1 MVRGIRNTIGLILA
15 VVGAAAALWAPFRSW
30 YNGRLGHDFRVW
42 ELFTGAGVTN
52 SGAGLFASMFLPL
65 LVGAVVTLLGVVFRS
80 RLLVFIA
87 GIITLGFAILWMVR
101 QGQAQGSLTV
111 AGDSNGLGNGVGLAL
126 LGGLLML
133 IGSAIMGGR
142 ERRAVHKARHEQPQ
156 QERDAVHDEH
166 RDRPGAE
173 TDRPYGMAA
182 RDQDTAD
189 AADRNNPEDMRPA
202 AGTGSARQTA
212 PEGGTPQRSARQP
225 QQQASAPRGRPV
237 PARETDIGDRGR
249 GDSDRTQYEQNDEA
263 GGSQASDEDRSGRGR
278 MHRGDRP

>member
-1 MVRGIRNTIGLILA
+1 MAL
-15 VVGAAAALWAPFRSW
+15 VGAAAALWAPFRSW

-65 LVGAVVTLLGVVFRS
+65 LVGAIVTVLGVIFRS
-80 RLLVFIA
+80 RLLVLVA

-111 AGDSNGLGNGVGLAL
+111 TGDSNGLGSGVALAL

-133 IGSAIMGGR
+133 IGSAVMGGR
-142 ERRAVHKARHEQPQ
+142 ESRAVRNARHEQ
-156 QERDAVHDEH
+156 QERDAVHAED
-166 RDRPGAE
+166 RDHLGAG

-189 AADRNNPEDMRPA
+189 TTAADTTARSSAEDTRPA
-202 AGTGSARQTA
+202 AGTGSARRTA
-212 PEGGTPQRSARQP
+212 SGGGTPQGFARRPQP
-225 QQQASAPRGRPV
+225 ASPPRGRPV
-237 PARETDIGDRGR
+237 PARETDSPDRGR
-249 GDSDRTQYEQNDEA
+249 GDSDRTQYEQNDE
-263 GGSQASDEDRSGRGR
+263 GGDSHAPDEDRSGHGR
-278 MHRGDRP
+278 HRRDRP

>member
-1 MVRGIRNTIGLILA
+1 MVRGIRNTVGVILA
-15 VVGAAAALWAPFRSW
+15 LVGAAAALWAPFRSW

-52 SGAGLFASMFLPL
+52 SAAGLFASMFLPL
-65 LVGAVVTLLGVVFRS
+65 LVGAIVTLLGVIFRS
-80 RLLVFIA
+80 RLLVLVA

-101 QGQAQGSLTV
+101 QGQAEGSLTV
-111 AGDSNGLGNGVGLAL
+111 TGDNNGLGSGVALAL

-133 IGSAIMGGR
+133 IGSAVMGGR
-142 ERRAVHKARHEQPQ
+142 ESRAVRNARHEQQ
-156 QERDAVHDEH
+156 QREAVHAEDQDH
-166 RDRPGAE
+166 LGAG

-189 AADRNNPEDMRPA
+189 ATARNSAEDMRPA

-212 PEGGTPQRSARQP
+212 PGVGTPQGFARRPQP
-225 QQQASAPRGRPV
+225 ASPPRGRPV
-237 PARETDIGDRGR
+237 PARETDSPDRGR

-263 GGSQASDEDRSGRGR
+263 GDSRASDEDRSGRGR
-278 MHRGDRP
+278 HRRDRP